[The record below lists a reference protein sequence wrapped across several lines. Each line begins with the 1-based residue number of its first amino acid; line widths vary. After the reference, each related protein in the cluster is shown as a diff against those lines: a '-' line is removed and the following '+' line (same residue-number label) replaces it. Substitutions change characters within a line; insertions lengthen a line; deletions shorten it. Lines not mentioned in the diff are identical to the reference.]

1 MSKISISKKT
11 AWSLILKINSKI
23 SCKNNLVK
31 INYIHDESETMRL
44 SKNKIIYIENLK
56 ILLWVN
62 KNFELSPREKYRLLF
77 QMLNLLCK
85 ILLKSFN
92 QF

>member
-1 MSKISISKKT
+1 
-11 AWSLILKINSKI
+11 
-23 SCKNNLVK
+23 
-31 INYIHDESETMRL
+31 MRL

-62 KNFELSPREKYRLLF
+62 KNFELSPREKFRLLF

-92 QF
+92 RF